1 MTENEVKKLAL
12 DCLRE
17 KRCMELI
24 YKGYK
29 RLVEVHTVGTNT
41 AGHLAMRVYQ
51 VGGGSSSGKVEDWK
65 MMLLSQV
72 SAARITQK
80 KSEAPKTDYH
90 RDDQDFRIIDSQI

>member
-1 MTENEVKKLAL
+1 VSTSVKWTLHAKTRSIQKGAEKFAL
-12 DCLRE
+12 T
-17 KRCMELI
+17 
-24 YKGYK
+24 
-29 RLVEVHTVGTNT
+29 VEVHTVGTNT

-90 RDDQDFRIIDSQI
+90 RDDKDFRIIDSQI